1 MGEYSRAWRVR
12 ADNGEKEFER
22 KKRSRIGLVGIVE
35 MGVGNW
41 EWEWG
46 MKGYSGGVGVG
57 YGVGRGVG
65 DVGCGK

>member
-22 KKRSRIGLVGIVE
+22 KKRSRIGLVGMVE
-35 MGVGNW
+35 MGVGN
-41 EWEWG
+41 WEWG
-46 MKGYSGGVGVG
+46 MKGYSGGVGVV